1 MHNSWHNPKRVGWK
15 SGFAQPL
22 AAGACAEARLPT
34 NGGVLSVRVTGLR
47 RRLGSAEVLSGVDLS
62 VSAGTLYCLVGPSGS
77 GKTTLLKIL
86 AGQSE
91 SDGGRVLLGGKDL
104 KALDPRGRAT
114 AMVFQ
119 NYALFP
125 HLTALEN
132 VAFGLEAFGLTESAI
147 RTHALEALTAVGAEA
162 WATRRPQ
169 ELSGGQQQRIALARA
184 LAAKPKLLLL
194 DEPLS
199 NLDAAARIELRDRLR
214 ALVRSQG
221 LTVICVLHDQK
232 DALAMADQLGVMR
245 QGKVIQSGAPID
257 VYRRPADSW
266 TATFLGSANLF
277 PGTVVHAA
285 AGEFIASTALGEVRG
300 ALSPACA
307 AASGRGNARRLHPP
321 RMPAPGCNGARREC
335 VRRQGHRLA
344 IPRRSCG
351 PSVHNPERTGLAG
364 GGTQPRQRLGSKA
377 TVYAWAEPEDVVGL
391 VK

>member
-1 MHNSWHNPKRVGWK
+1 MPTLPSLM
-15 SGFAQPL
+15 ATD
-22 AAGACAEARLPT
+22 ACTEARLPT

-47 RRLGSAEVLSGVDLS
+47 RRLGSAEVLGGVDLA
-62 VSAGTLYCLVGPSGS
+62 VDAGMLYCLVGPSGS

-104 KALDPRGRAT
+104 KALDVRDRAT

-132 VAFGLEAFGLTESAI
+132 AAFGLEALGLSAEEI
-147 RTHALEALTAVGAEA
+147 RTRALEALTAVGAEA
-162 WATRRPQ
+162 WASRRPQ
-169 ELSGGQQQRIALARA
+169 ELSGGQQQRVALARA
-184 LAAKPKLLLL
+184 LAVKPKLLLL

-214 ALVRSQG
+214 ALVRTQG
-221 LTVICVLHDQK
+221 LTVVCVLHDQK

-245 QGKVIQSGAPID
+245 QGKIIQSGAPID
-257 VYRRPADSW
+257 VYRRPIDSW

-285 AGEFIASTALGEVRG
+285 AGEFIASTAVGEVRG
-300 ALSPACA
+300 ALSQPGQPPAVGA
-307 AASGRGNARRLHPP
+307 ALVVCIRPECLHLDAMAPDENAFAGKVTDSLF
-321 RMPAPGCNGARREC
+321 
-335 VRRQGHRLA
+335 QGDLA
-344 IPRRSCG
+344 IHRFTT
-351 PSVHNPERTGLAG
+351 SVGLVLQVAELN
-364 GGTQPRQRLGSKA
+364 PRQRVGSKA
-377 TVYAWAEPEDVVGL
+377 TVHAWAEPEDVVGML
-391 VK
+391 Q

>member
-1 MHNSWHNPKRVGWK
+1 MPS
-15 SGFAQPL
+15 PL
-22 AAGACAEARLPT
+22 AAGACAQPRLPT

-62 VSAGTLYCLVGPSGS
+62 VEAGTLYCLVGPSGS

-104 KALDPRGRAT
+104 KALDPRDRAT

-132 VAFGLEAFGLTESAI
+132 VAFGLEALGLTESAI

-199 NLDAAARIELRDRLR
+199 NLDATARIELRDRLR

-257 VYRRPADSW
+257 VYRRPVDSW

-300 ALSPACA
+300 ALSQPAQPPAVGTTLVVCIRPECLHLDA
-307 AASGRGNARRLHPP
+307 MAPDENAFAGKVTDSLFQGDLAVHRFTTPSGLVLQVAELN
-321 RMPAPGCNGARREC
+321 
-335 VRRQGHRLA
+335 
-344 IPRRSCG
+344 
-351 PSVHNPERTGLAG
+351 
-364 GGTQPRQRLGSKA
+364 PRQRLGSKA

>member
-1 MHNSWHNPKRVGWK
+1 
-15 SGFAQPL
+15 
-22 AAGACAEARLPT
+22 
-34 NGGVLSVRVTGLR
+34 VLSVRITGLR
-47 RRLGSAEVLSGVDLS
+47 RRLGSAEVLGGVDLS
-62 VSAGTLYCLVGPSGS
+62 IEAGTLYCLVGPSGS

-104 KALDPRGRAT
+104 KALDPRDRAT

-125 HLTALEN
+125 HLTVLEN
-132 VAFGLEAFGLTESAI
+132 AAFGLEALGLAEAEC
-147 RTHALEALTAVGAEA
+147 RARALEALAAVGAEA
-162 WATRRPQ
+162 WAGRRPQ
-169 ELSGGQQQRIALARA
+169 ELSGGQQQRVALARA

-214 ALVRSQG
+214 ALVRTQG
-221 LTVICVLHDQK
+221 LTVLCVLHDQK

-257 VYRRPADSW
+257 VYRRPIDSW

-277 PGTVVHAA
+277 PGKVVHAA

-300 ALSPACA
+300 ALSQPARPPA
-307 AASGRGNARRLHPP
+307 VGASLVVCIRPECLHLDALAPDENAFAGKVTDSLFQGDLAVHRFTT
-321 RMPAPGCNGARREC
+321 PA
-335 VRRQGHRLA
+335 
-344 IPRRSCG
+344 
-351 PSVHNPERTGLAG
+351 GLVLQVAELN
-364 GGTQPRQRLGSKA
+364 PRQRVGSKA
-377 TVYAWAEPEDVVGL
+377 TVFAWAEPEDVVGL
-391 VK
+391 GD

>member
-1 MHNSWHNPKRVGWK
+1 MT
-15 SGFAQPL
+15 AD
-22 AAGACAEARLPT
+22 ACTEARLPT

-47 RRLGSAEVLSGVDLS
+47 RRLGSAEVLGGVDLS
-62 VSAGTLYCLVGPSGS
+62 VDAGMLYCLVGPSGS

-104 KALDPRGRAT
+104 KALDVRDRAT

-132 VAFGLEAFGLTESAI
+132 AAFGLEALGLSAEEI
-147 RTHALEALTAVGAEA
+147 RARALEALAAVGAEA
-162 WATRRPQ
+162 WASRRPQ

-184 LAAKPKLLLL
+184 LAVKPKLLLL

-214 ALVRSQG
+214 ALVRTQG

-245 QGKVIQSGAPID
+245 QGKIIQSGAPID
-257 VYRRPADSW
+257 VYRRPVDSW

-285 AGEFIASTALGEVRG
+285 AGEFIASTAVGEVRG
-300 ALSPACA
+300 ALSQPAQPPAVGAPLVVCIRPECLHLDA
-307 AASGRGNARRLHPP
+307 LPPDENAFAGKVTDSLF
-321 RMPAPGCNGARREC
+321 
-335 VRRQGHRLA
+335 QGDLA
-344 IPRRSCG
+344 IHRFTTP
-351 PSVHNPERTGLAG
+351 VGLVLQVAELN
-364 GGTQPRQRLGSKA
+364 PRQRVGSKA
-377 TVYAWAEPEDVVGL
+377 TVHAWAEPEDVVGL